1 MGSRRSCDVQRAPSW
16 LRCWQRATKLP
27 QAPTHQRIDERSSAQ
42 LRALSL
48 QPGFTAAALGSV
60 LIATGTTRVL
70 CTASLEPRTPSWL
83 AHGGWITA
91 EYAMLPG
98 ATRPRGRRDPGGR
111 GKEIQRLI
119 GRSLRAAVDLDQLV
133 GPDGG
138 LSIICDCDVIEADG
152 GTRTASVTGA
162 WVALEICLR
171 KLVASG
177 KLIKHPGLGQV
188 AAVSVGVVEPEG
200 AQGAEEPIAML
211 DLCYHEDSRAVVD
224 LNVVMRGGADI
235 ELGLVEVQGTGER
248 GDFSRAQLNRMLDL
262 AEAGVAELMAA
273 QRAALTEAGV

>member
-1 MGSRRSCDVQRAPSW
+1 
-16 LRCWQRATKLP
+16 
-27 QAPTHQRIDERSSAQ
+27 
-42 LRALSL
+42 
-48 QPGFTAAALGSV
+48 

-70 CTASLEPRTPSWL
+70 CTASLEPRTPTWL

-119 GRSLRAAVDLDQLV
+119 GRSLRAGVDLEQLV

-177 KLIKHPGLGQV
+177 KLSKHPGLGQV
-188 AAVSVGVVEPEG
+188 AAVSVGVVEQESGLDSGP
-200 AQGAEEPIAML
+200 ADPIAML

-224 LNVVMRGGADI
+224 LNVVMRSGPGPGPA
-235 ELGLVEVQGTGER
+235 LGLVEVQGTGER
-248 GDFSRAQLNRMLDL
+248 GDFSRTQLDRMLDL

>member
-1 MGSRRSCDVQRAPSW
+1 MPHAS
-16 LRCWQRATKLP
+16 
-27 QAPTHQRIDERSSAQ
+27 THRIDERTPEQ
-42 LRALSL
+42 LRTLSL

-119 GRSLRAAVDLDQLV
+119 GRSLRASVDLEHLV
-133 GPDGG
+133 GPGPEGG

-152 GTRTASVTGA
+152 GTRTAAVTGA

-177 KLIKHPGLGQV
+177 KLSKHPGLGQV
-188 AAVSVGVVEPEG
+188 AAVSVGVVEPEPG
-200 AQGAEEPIAML
+200 PGHGQDPIAML
-211 DLCYHEDSRAVVD
+211 DLCYHEDSRAFVD
-224 LNVVMRGGADI
+224 LNVVMRGGVMRGGPDV

-248 GDFSRAQLNRMLDL
+248 GDFSRAQLDRMLDL
-262 AEAGVAELMAA
+262 AEAGVAELMVA

>member
-1 MGSRRSCDVQRAPSW
+1 V
-16 LRCWQRATKLP
+16 LP
-27 QAPTHQRIDERSSAQ
+27 QAPTHRIDERTPAQ
-42 LRALSL
+42 LRSLSL

-98 ATRPRGRRDPGGR
+98 ATSPRGRRDAGGR

-119 GRSLRAAVDLDQLV
+119 GRSLRAAVDLEQLV
-133 GPDGG
+133 GPAGG

-152 GTRTASVTGA
+152 GTRTAAVTGA

-177 KLIKHPGLGQV
+177 QLSNYPGRGQV

-200 AQGAEEPIAML
+200 ARQDPIAML

-224 LNVVMRGGADI
+224 LNVVMRRQGS
-235 ELGLVEVQGTGER
+235 ERSLGLVEVQGTGER
-248 GDFSRAQLNRMLDL
+248 DDFSRAQLDRMLDL
-262 AEAGVAELMAA
+262 AEAGIAELMAA
-273 QRAALTEAGV
+273 QRAALTEAGA